1 MKKLHFARAR
11 LMRFGAILLLVLLL
25 MTGFASAATVRG
37 QLNRRAGTS
46 AAPAAGICIT
56 VYKPAGGR
64 SPRACSDSQGM
75 YYLPNIA
82 PGDYQL
88 EVWTS
93 QDPRVQPIR
102 YPVKV
107 AEPYTDIQ
115 PVIVP

>member
-1 MKKLHFARAR
+1 MKKLHFVKARI
-11 LMRFGAILLLVLLL
+11 MRFCAILLLVLLL
-25 MTGFASAATVRG
+25 MMKFAGAATVRG
-37 QLNRRAGTS
+37 QLNRRAGAS

-56 VYKPAGGR
+56 VYKPGGGR
-64 SPRACSDSQGM
+64 SPRACSNSQGM

-102 YPVKV
+102 YPVRV

-115 PVIVP
+115 PVTVP